1 MNKLNH
7 IQRRRQ
13 ASLHNQEKKQLTLQ
27 TSRGQQWA
35 GRNLEH
41 ILTTEGAH
49 VLCWSEKKI

>member
-13 ASLHNQEKKQLTLQ
+13 ALHNQEKNQLTLQ

-49 VLCWSEKKI
+49 VLC